1 MCRRPLL
8 RILVAL
14 LSLTA
19 CLAAGAPHALAADRA
34 DIEVARRNGGQA
46 AELFARCHRFVEGW
60 LAHCDPESGL
70 IPQNLK
76 SPIWTPENSAAD
88 NYPFMVLTAYITDP
102 ELLDGTLTDILHT
115 EIRLTTRVGALPD
128 AFSFETQ
135 SFARRDIDW
144 TRLIFGASEYCKDG
158 LLPVTELMG
167 RGEWLSRLRDIAA
180 DICEHAPVETRFGRI
195 PATSA
200 EVNGEMMQVVS
211 RLYPATGDP
220 RFLRMALRLG
230 DAYFLEVLPGNGFL
244 PCHSWDFSGHSATNP
259 TLRLIDHGSEIVGGL
274 SEIYILACRYAPEE
288 ARQYEP
294 AMRGT
299 MDALLDRCIKE
310 DGLWYG
316 SYDTNSGEGSGGPPD
331 TWGYLFNAVY
341 AYYMLSGEERCR
353 AAVERGL
360 KAICGH
366 EKWGGADAYA
376 DSIESAVVLLNRIDV
391 PETWEWVDRMTA
403 AMSAI
408 QQEDGVIEGW
418 HGDGNVARTWLMV
431 ALAKTRGLRP
441 EPWRPAVRVGAAM
454 SEGKLVLSVR
464 ADKAWSGRLRFDYPR
479 HRDHFGMSPNYPRL
493 NEYAEWFTVDD
504 GHLYSVQPIDE
515 SGSPTPDS
523 PTVHDGGFLRRGLPL
538 EVQAGGE
545 FLALVEHLGGPPYG
559 IAQLELRGS
568 TWAAGAGDAEITLL
582 VKNRSAAPTR
592 VELSSDWGAVAPER
606 VTLAPRQ
613 LAALAVRGT
622 IVEETEA
629 VVTARSG
636 PGTPAASHRIHLV
649 ADTNVTDYRD
659 LSGSNTYKDE
669 DYWWLNEGDLDLRL
683 RTEPRRDHVISFY
696 WGCKNDTRIAE
707 LTLADEKQRLTQS
720 GYDGFRWHDI
730 EVPAD
735 KVPGSTLYLKLAKP
749 TEGRPAFLG
758 RLKVRTR

>member
-1 MCRRPLL
+1 MSARPPVNTLVVLL
-8 RILVAL
+8 GSAI
-14 LSLTA
+14 
-19 CLAAGAPHALAADRA
+19 CLAAPQALAVEAA
-34 DIEVARRNGGQA
+34 DIEVARKNGDQA
-46 AELFARCHRFVEGW
+46 AELFGRCHHFVEGW
-60 LAHCDPESGL
+60 LAHRDPTSGL

-88 NYPFMVLTAYITDP
+88 NYPFMVLTAHVTEP

-115 EIRLTTRVGALPD
+115 EIRLTTRVGSLPD

-135 SFARRDIDW
+135 TFARRDIDW

-167 RGEWLSRLRDIAA
+167 RGEWFSRLRSIAA
-180 DICEHAPVETRFGRI
+180 DICEHAPAQTRFGRL
-195 PATSA
+195 PAVSA

-220 RFLRMALRLG
+220 RFLQMALALG

-244 PCHSWDFSGHSATNP
+244 PCHSWDFNGHAATNP

-274 SEIYILACRYAPEE
+274 SEVYALACRYAPEKAQE
-288 ARQYEP
+288 YQP
-294 AMRGT
+294 AMRDM
-299 MDALLDRCIKE
+299 MDALLDRCIRE

-316 SYDTNSGEGSGGPPD
+316 SYDTKGGEGSGGPPD

-341 AYYMLSGEERCR
+341 TYHMLSGEDRYR
-353 AAVERGL
+353 SAVERGM
-360 KAICGH
+360 KAICAH

-391 PETWEWVDRMTA
+391 PETWDWVDRMTA

-408 QQEDGVIEGW
+408 QKGDGVIEGW

-431 ALAKTRGLRP
+431 ALARTQGLRP
-441 EPWRPAVRVGAAM
+441 EPWRPDVRVGAVM

-464 ADKAWSGRLRFDYPR
+464 ADEAWTGRLRFDHPR
-479 HRDHFGMSPNYPRL
+479 HRDHFGVSPNYPRL

-515 SGSPTPDS
+515 SGSPTSDVP
-523 PTVHDGGFLRRGLPL
+523 PVHDGGFLRRGLPL

-545 FLALVEHLGGPPYG
+545 FLALVEHLGGPPHG
-559 IAQLELRGS
+559 IAQLEFRGPN
-568 TWAAGAGDAEITLL
+568 WAAGTGDAEVSLL
-582 VKNRSAAPTR
+582 VKNASRSPAHVR
-592 VELSSDWGAVAPER
+592 LSSTWGTVAPEQ
-606 VTLAPRQ
+606 VTLGPRK
-613 LAALAVRGT
+613 LAALAVRGAVT
-622 IVEETEA
+622 EETEA

-636 PGTPAASHRIHLV
+636 PRTPAASHRIHLV

-683 RTEPRRDHVISFY
+683 RTEPGRDHVISFY

-707 LTLADEKQRLTQS
+707 MTLGAEKQTLTQS
-720 GYDGFRWHDI
+720 GYDGFQWHDLA
-730 EVPAD
+730 VPARQ
-735 KVPGSTLYLKLAKP
+735 VPGSTLHLTLTRPA
-749 TEGRPAFLG
+749 EGKPAFLG
-758 RLKVRTR
+758 RVKVRTK